1 MKILRMGR
9 ETVRENMSSPSLPL
23 TTNQLGVANRT
34 ALELWGRRYLGH
46 SCLGQGT
53 FLLLTETH
61 PLLLT
66 PPTLQRGAP
75 DGLSLS

>member
-46 SCLGQGT
+46 GT